1 MNPGAALRLVKSGD
15 LFDPTFGAAR
25 ARQEDFQDP
34 GAVVS
39 RDWLQSALEH
49 TREAL
54 DIWSVLWGSPAQVP
68 GEWIL
73 GDNPLAPTV
82 AGLDAAIAECRSCT
96 VPTWLRREKVLEL
109 VRSLVRQV
117 AAADP
122 GPQG

>member
-1 MNPGAALRLVKSGD
+1 MKSAVELRLVRSGN

-54 DIWSVLWGSPAQVP
+54 NTWSVLWGPVVSVP
-68 GEWIL
+68 SEWIY
-73 GDNPLAPTV
+73 GDNPLAPVV

-96 VPTWLRREKVLEL
+96 VPIWLRREKVLEL

-117 AAADP
+117 AVRGP
-122 GPQG
+122 EPQG